1 MNEKVNEAPWRFP
14 EARILDINLTEHTVK
29 NWSLSSE
36 IYRLY
41 PGGSALATYLLLKEI
56 EPGVE
61 PLSPGNM
68 LIFTVSP
75 LTGLPINGTSR
86 VCVACKSPLTGACGD
101 SQAGGSFPVHLKA
114 NGLDAVILRGKSE
127 KPVYVY
133 INGDNIEIKDAKN
146 VWGKV
151 TRDAEEVIKSEI
163 GDDKL
168 EIAQIGPAGENLV
181 RFACI
186 LNDST
191 RANGRNGVGA
201 VMGSKNL
208 KALVVHKGKTLTP
221 VDTVSFKKIT
231 DMEKFK
237 AFEGGFGKYGT
248 AIAVNSN
255 LRAGFLPTKNFQEGI
270 IEGGKNISGTTFA
283 KSEILKGRDSCFG
296 CSVRC
301 KRVVEIPGKV
311 DPKYG
316 GPEYETIG
324 AFGSSC
330 GNVDMETV
338 CIANQLCNMYG
349 MDTISAGMTI
359 AFAMECFENEIIGL
373 EDTGGLD
380 LSWTNYEVI
389 PILLEKIAKRE
400 SGIGDI
406 LAEGSKKAS
415 DKFGL
420 NADKISM
427 TVKSQEIPM
436 HDPRMKPG
444 LGVGYS
450 VNPFGPDHNIA
461 DHDNDQILND
471 DKIKNMFESQKFV
484 SLMDILCL
492 CQFCFGPSW
501 QLYKPNDVMSVC
513 KFGIGWDVSLEE
525 LYKIGERKI
534 NMMRVFNAREG
545 FTRKEDVL
553 PERFYQP
560 IPEGPS
566 KGVSINKE
574 QFKAA
579 QEFYYEIAGWDKESG
594 NPTNETL
601 KKLDLDWLI

>member
-1 MNEKVNEAPWRFP
+1 M
-14 EARILDINLTEHTVK
+14 
-29 NWSLSSE
+29 
-36 IYRLY
+36 
-41 PGGSALATYLLLKEI
+41 
-56 EPGVE
+56 
-61 PLSPGNM
+61 
-68 LIFTVSP
+68 
-75 LTGLPINGTSR
+75 
-86 VCVACKSPLTGACGD
+86 
-101 SQAGGSFPVHLKA
+101 KA
-114 NGLDAVILRGKSE
+114 NGLDAVIFRGKSE
-127 KPVYVY
+127 TPVYVY
-133 INGDNIEIKDAKN
+133 INGDQVEIKDAKN

-151 TRDAEEVIKSEI
+151 TRDAEEVIKKEI

-168 EIAQIGPAGENLV
+168 EIAQIGPAGEKLV
-181 RFACI
+181 RYACI

-208 KALVVHKGKTLTP
+208 KAMVVHKGKTLTP
-221 VDTVSFKKIT
+221 VDTASFKGIT

-237 AFEGGFGKYGT
+237 AFESGFGKYGT
-248 AIAVNSN
+248 AIAVNSMM
-255 LRAGFLPTKNFQEGI
+255 RAGFLPTKNWQEGT
-270 IEGGKNISGTTFA
+270 IENGNDISGITLA
-283 KSEILKGRDSCFG
+283 NSEILKGRDSCFG
-296 CSVRC
+296 CSIRC

-330 GNVDMETV
+330 GNADMETV

-359 AFAMECFENEIIGL
+359 AFAMECFENKIIGL
-373 EDTGGLD
+373 EETGGLD
-380 LSWTNYEVI
+380 LSWSNYEVI

-400 SGIGDI
+400 PGIGDI
-406 LAEGSKKAS
+406 LAEGSKKAAE
-415 DKFGL
+415 KFGL
-420 NADKISM
+420 NAEKINM

-444 LGVGYS
+444 LGLIYS
-450 VNPFGPDHNIA
+450 VNPFGADHNTA

-471 DKIKNMFESQKFV
+471 EKVKNMFKTQKFV
-484 SLMDILCL
+484 SLMDVLCL

-501 QLYKPNDVMSVC
+501 QLYKPNDVISVC
-513 KFGIGWDVSLEE
+513 KFGIGWDLSLEE
-525 LYKIGERKI
+525 MYKIAERKI

-545 FTRKEDVL
+545 FTRKEDAL
-553 PERFYQP
+553 PERFFQP
-560 IPEGPS
+560 MPAGPS
-566 KGVSINKE
+566 EGITLDKE
-574 QFKAA
+574 QFKKA

-594 NPTNETL
+594 NPTDETL